1 MNPQE
6 LEKLMA
12 GKWCDLQ
19 LLVLNYATEEERRA
33 RLDELDSV
41 NYRGATLRGERRFFD
56 LKTKSLNDK
65 GLGIPVILSSWE
77 MKLSPIN

>member
-1 MNPQE
+1 MNTLE

-12 GKWCDLQ
+12 GQWCNLQ
-19 LLVLNYATEEERRA
+19 LLVLNYASEEERRN

-41 NYRGATLRGERRFFD
+41 NYRGATMRGERRFFD

-65 GLGIPVILSSWE
+65 GRGIPVILSSWE
-77 MKLSPIN
+77 IKQSPIN